1 MNCAV
6 HADREAVGFCRNCGK
21 AMCSDCT
28 HPVKD
33 VLYCED
39 CLAKIL
45 GHSVPPVGA
54 LTQTAAPAPHV
65 GASPGLAFV
74 LGLSVPGLGAVYNQS
89 ARPHCRFRRHH
100 RRPKQWRERGLH
112 CHARSSAHR
121 VHFLYGIRRHA
132 HCPGSQRGSDSLGPP
147 RFLEYKPP
155 HRAHSSDRPG
165 HFVSPGQFRLL
176 QPGSHF
182 PVLAGHSNCRRVIDV
197 GKTAQPHV
205 LKGVLRWLIKPAV
218 PARVAPAAVSWGPR
232 SSFRSAC
239 FFCWTCGAGTPT
251 SRSATPGL

>member
-54 LTQTAAPAPHV
+54 LTQTTAPAPHV

-74 LGLSVPGLGAVYNQS
+74 LGLSVPGLGAVYNGEYNKALVHIVVFAAMIVGLSSGASEGSTVMLALLLAGFIFYMAFDAMRTAQ
-89 ARPHCRFRRHH
+89 ARNAGQTASDPLASWSTNRPIGPILLIVLGVLFLLGNFDFFNLDRIFQFWPVILIVAGLLMLGRR
-100 RRPKQWRERGLH
+100 LS
-112 CHARSSAHR
+112 RSS
-121 VHFLYGIRRHA
+121 
-132 HCPGSQRGSDSLGPP
+132 
-147 RFLEYKPP
+147 
-155 HRAHSSDRPG
+155 
-165 HFVSPGQFRLL
+165 
-176 QPGSHF
+176 
-182 PVLAGHSNCRRVIDV
+182 
-197 GKTAQPHV
+197 
-205 LKGVLRWLIKPAV
+205 
-218 PARVAPAAVSWGPR
+218 
-232 SSFRSAC
+232 
-239 FFCWTCGAGTPT
+239 
-251 SRSATPGL
+251 